1 MKKIYLLLLL
11 VFVIS
16 GANATLYIIVPT
28 VGGGA
33 YTPSFVTVA
42 VGDVVQFG
50 NSTTYPC
57 AQVSQATWL
66 ANGTT
71 TLAGGFGVQTSSY
84 SFTVTASTGTVYF
97 VCTTKV
103 ASNGTKGIVQLGTPS
118 GLTTNYSI
126 LQNISL
132 FPNPAT
138 DKINI
143 TVPPELENVT
153 LKLFALNGQ
162 ELDVVAEKDLSNTTN
177 SFSLNFSPMISTG
190 VYFLEVVSGSER
202 IYKKIVISK

>member
-1 MKKIYLLLLL
+1 MKKIYLLLLF
-11 VFVIS
+11 VFIIS
-16 GANATLYIIVPT
+16 GANATLYIIVPS

-84 SFTVTASTGTVYF
+84 QFTVTASTGTVYF

-103 ASNGTKGIVQLGTPS
+103 ATNGTKGIVQLGSPS
-118 GLTTNYSI
+118 GLTNNHYTQQHI
-126 LQNISL
+126 TL
-132 FPNPAT
+132 FPNPVK

-143 TVPPELENVT
+143 TVPAEFENANF
-153 LKLFALNGQ
+153 KLFALNGQ
-162 ELDVVAEKDLSNTTN
+162 ELDIVAEKDLSNTTN
-177 SFSLNFSPMISTG
+177 SFSLNFSPMITNG

-202 IYKKIVISK
+202 IYKKIVISN